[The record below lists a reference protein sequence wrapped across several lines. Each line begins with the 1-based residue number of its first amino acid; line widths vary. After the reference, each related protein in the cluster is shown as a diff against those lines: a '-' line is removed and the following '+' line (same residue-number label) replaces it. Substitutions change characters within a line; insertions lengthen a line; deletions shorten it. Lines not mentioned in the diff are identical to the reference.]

1 LVKCV
6 IKVTAQNE
14 AEAQQKGEQWLCGV
28 MPRNCEVCGM
38 SQTNHRYDVN
48 TRLVVDVWN
57 EPLDQLRQAI
67 GADQEISLVV
77 LYHFAEYLEPVEV
90 IA

>member
-1 LVKCV
+1 
-6 IKVTAQNE
+6 
-14 AEAQQKGEQWLCGV
+14 
-28 MPRNCEVCGM
+28 M